1 MSQKQQKEMLDSF
14 RVSEFNV
21 LVATSI
27 GEEGLDIPKVDL
39 VIFFEPIPSA
49 IRHIQRKGRTGR
61 QDKGRVVIL
70 VAENTRDVGYKWAA
84 HHKEKQMY
92 SNLKHL
98 KKTLSYV
105 LGSRKDA
112 PLDTFVQEEKIKI
125 FADYREKG
133 SGVIKQLI
141 DMGAAIS
148 LSTLEVA
155 DYILSNR
162 VGVEFKTAEDFVSS
176 IIDGRLMEQVKE
188 LKRSYERPIIVIE
201 GIEDLYSIRNVHP
214 NAIRGMIAN
223 IIVSYGIP
231 IIQTKT
237 QLETAS
243 LLYIIAKRE
252 QDEFHKDF
260 MPHAE
265 KRVTDTRWLQ
275 EYIISSLPGIGATL
289 AKPLLSHFRTIKN
302 IVNAS
307 IEELM
312 KVEGIGKKKAEEI
325 ARILDEI
332 Y

>member
-1 MSQKQQKEMLDSF
+1 
-14 RVSEFNV
+14 
-21 LVATSI
+21 
-27 GEEGLDIPKVDL
+27 
-39 VIFFEPIPSA
+39 
-49 IRHIQRKGRTGR
+49 
-61 QDKGRVVIL
+61 
-70 VAENTRDVGYKWAA
+70 
-84 HHKEKQMY
+84 
-92 SNLKHL
+92 
-98 KKTLSYV
+98 
-105 LGSRKDA
+105 
-112 PLDTFVQEEKIKI
+112 
-125 FADYREKG
+125 
-133 SGVIKQLI
+133 
-141 DMGAAIS
+141 
-148 LSTLEVA
+148 
-155 DYILSNR
+155 
-162 VGVEFKTAEDFVSS
+162 
-176 IIDGRLMEQVKE
+176 
-188 LKRSYERPIIVIE
+188 
-201 GIEDLYSIRNVHP
+201 
-214 NAIRGMIAN
+214 MIAN

-265 KRVTDTRWLQ
+265 KRVTDTRRLQ

-332 Y
+332 YN